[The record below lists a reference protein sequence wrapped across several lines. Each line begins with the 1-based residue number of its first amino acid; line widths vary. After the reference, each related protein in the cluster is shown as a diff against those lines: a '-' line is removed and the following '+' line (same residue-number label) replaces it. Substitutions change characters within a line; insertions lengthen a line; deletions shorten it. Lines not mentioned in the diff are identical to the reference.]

1 MRGLNLSEIA
11 VRNPAVT
18 LFLIIAV
25 ILSGV
30 FAFGKL
36 GRAEDPSFTVKTMT
50 LTATLPGA
58 TAR

>member
-36 GRAEDPSFTVKTMT
+36 GRAEDPPS
-50 LTATLPGA
+50 PS
-58 TAR
+58 RP